1 MNMEYIKYKKVS
13 STMDIAEE
21 KIRQGIYEDT
31 VIIADEQTNG
41 VGTRQ
46 RKFISPNNGI
56 YFTIIPKRILKYQ
69 NSLISTLIAAVA
81 VVKSIEETYSKRLNI
96 KWINDIYMDDYK
108 VGGILTRSI
117 VDSNKNNQ
125 IYVGIGINIS
135 ENREF
140 DLINDN
146 KVTGIFDRI
155 VTRNERYSLIYK
167 IVEKYI
173 KLYENIDKELIE
185 KEYNKY
191 LYYKNK
197 HVMVN
202 INNEYFVNGVIC
214 GVDVERG
221 IIIDIQGEIR
231 FFKEVKIKY

>member
-21 KIRQGIYEDT
+21 KIKQGIYENT

-41 VGTRQ
+41 VGTKQ
-46 RKFISPNNGI
+46 RKFISPKNGI

-69 NSLISTLIAAVA
+69 NSLISTLIGAVA
-81 VVKSIEETYSKRLNI
+81 VVKSIEEMYSKRLYI

-117 VDSNKNNQ
+117 VDSNRNNQ
-125 IYVGIGINIS
+125 IYVGIGLNIS

-167 IVEKYI
+167 IVDKYI